1 MYEVLKQMTEEHT
14 TKRKRYKEEDT
25 VMLDKVSERI
35 ITKETLQEKLAQH
48 VGQVFYCCFRI
59 NHSRFMFLLNHHF
72 SFC

>member
-1 MYEVLKQMTEEHT
+1 MTEEHT

-48 VGQVFYCCFRI
+48 VEQVFYCCFHI
-59 NHSRFMFLLNHHF
+59 SHSLFIYLLNHHF
-72 SFC
+72 SVC